1 MGNAQDILVIILST
15 FLAIFLLLNIVA
27 LIFIVKI
34 VKTVQRITDKAE
46 QLADKAEEIGDF
58 VKHATGPIII
68 GRALSVISSTFF
80 GRKSKSKRKG
90 E

>member
-68 GRALSVISSTFF
+68 GRALSVSSSTLF